1 MMMAMVRVVMVMVMT
16 TMMKAITLKKMV
28 IIYGDSDEGNDQYHN
43 VDVDGLTITKKR
55 NKLTIMSNL
64 FSSSL
69 TPSTIVIVCPIFT
82 IPLTSLAYG
91 PLPT

>member
-1 MMMAMVRVVMVMVMT
+1 MRNTVPHLGHDDAD
-16 TMMKAITLKKMV
+16 
-28 IIYGDSDEGNDQYHN
+28 GDDADADADDDADGDAND
-43 VDVDGLTITKKR
+43 DGDDP
-55 NKLTIMSNL
+55 LTIMSNL

-69 TPSTIVIVCPIFT
+69 TPSTMVIVCPIFT